1 MLLQFAWDTI
11 HRQVLVVKM
20 EVAGLDLLEH
30 LVALVT
36 NKAVIVLALDM
47 NNKFF
52 VSSLSALG

>member
-1 MLLQFAWDTI
+1 MLLQFAWDAI

-52 VSSLSALG
+52 VASLSALG

>member
-1 MLLQFAWDTI
+1 MLLQFAWDAI
-11 HRQVLVVKM
+11 NRQILVVKM

>member
-1 MLLQFAWDTI
+1 MLLQFAWYAI
-11 HRQVLVVKM
+11 NRQILVVKM

>member
-1 MLLQFAWDTI
+1 MLLQFAWDAI
-11 HRQVLVVKM
+11 NRQILVVKM

-47 NNKFF
+47 NDKFF
-52 VSSLSALG
+52 VARLSALG